1 MTESDRETERQRER
15 EKERER
21 ERDRN
26 RDRDRDRERRERE
39 REIHSEERRAGEKE
53 SREMLGKSRNIVF
66 SQCIIVPGG
75 QKVGLLKGRVRS
87 YLAS

>member
-1 MTESDRETERQRER
+1 MTENDRETERQRDR
-15 EKERER
+15 EKERKRER

-26 RDRDRDRERRERE
+26 RDRDRERRE

>member
-1 MTESDRETERQRER
+1 MTESDRETERQRDR
-15 EKERER
+15 EKERKR

-26 RDRDRDRERRERE
+26 RDRDRDRERRE